1 MGLFGPCRWSL
12 YSKDL
17 ISITLIFY
25 LQIKYAKDSSEQQ
38 RTHQK
43 YREFVRSNYHQEA
56 QPVTVNYSG
65 EYATVIPLG
74 RGQVAYDPAGTYGG
88 GYSTMDYQKVAK
100 GRGIVTRFN
109 PIARPM
115 QIGGGMIGGVSGMQ
129 EIGVVIFAY
138 NIGPNATDADLYGLF
153 SKYGRI
159 TKVDIIQG
167 KGYGFV
173 HMPMLYEADQAVK
186 ALNGAFYNGK
196 ILQVS
201 IKSK

>member
-1 MGLFGPCRWSL
+1 MHSFH
-12 YSKDL
+12 Y
-17 ISITLIFY
+17 TLIFFV
-25 LQIKYAKDSSEQQ
+25 QIKYAKDSSEQQ

-43 YREFVRSNYHQEA
+43 YREFVQSNYHQEV
-56 QPVTVNYSG
+56 QPVTVNYNG
-65 EYATVIPLG
+65 EYATVVPLG
-74 RGQVAYDPAGTYGG
+74 RGQVAYDPTGTYGG
-88 GYSTMDYQKVAK
+88 GYSTIDYQKVPK

-109 PIARPM
+109 PIARP
-115 QIGGGMIGGVSGMQ
+115 IGAGNMGMIGGVSGMQ
-129 EIGVVIFAY
+129 EMANVVIFAY

-159 TKVDIIQG
+159 SKVDIIQG

-173 HMPMLYEADQAVK
+173 HMPILYEANEAVK